1 MGIFSKKKNEFEHL
15 HNDNLLIDDDEFV
28 LHAPKKR
35 SDGQAVGSGSAVA
48 PHALT
53 AKEVLN
59 TPTEEI
65 KMDSHPQPDSVYKMM
80 KDREKKH
87 TETAIEDDYVP
98 AWAGITKESVLD
110 PAKTKPETEK
120 VTATE
125 DITSKKIEKAE
136 PVIDTKVADTKAV
149 ETKNAEVKTA
159 QPAKAVAASVI
170 TATETNDEH
179 SAAADSFLERCRLA
193 LEKAST
199 EDAENAKGADSTP
212 ETDTAPAEKPTVT
225 ESKPETHSVDDIVRM
240 LRGDSHSDIDGKKPV
255 KTEDISGFELN
266 ETVPENTEDKTEVK
280 PDDKTAG
287 REIKVEV
294 EVIPTDSDSDIMQT
308 TASVPEPD
316 SDVRVFGK
324 IIKGSVV
331 VQTSDGDNIDATQY
345 VNAIKSA
352 KNDRADSMTGE
363 EPTVMIG
370 DLGNLDDLGDLG
382 DAISRQADS
391 DRDDVTYYDDDYD
404 DDGYD
409 EQPYYETED
418 PELSDIEDYKSLDDA
433 ARLKVRLTDEKAKN
447 KTVAIFTS
455 AIAVLSLI
463 VAAFPKSI
471 VAASTVSLIEL
482 ILLVSALVMNYD
494 LWFDLKNLFKMRP
507 KFDSLVCISAV
518 VTLAQSLVSYLSD
531 GKVLSLGAAAVLLL
545 SVNRIAKFLK
555 SSRILHGLGLLAN
568 SEPKRAV
575 VSVGGSNAKVI
586 SSGAVEG
593 EALVLCDRKVVNV
606 QNYIKNCS
614 YDSPSER
621 KLKVLL
627 IIAAVTSLLIGLAV
641 GFLQSAGVGLTVAT
655 AILLSILPS
664 AAAFVSELPMYFAF
678 RNAARYGAMTAG
690 YKGAYELEKANLV
703 AVNSHDLFPGGS
715 VKLYNMKTLSENEIG
730 KTLLDAAAVAI
741 AANSPLSHIFRE
753 IIGTDFE
760 KDLPKVGGFQYED
773 KMGVSGWIGERT
785 VLIGNRNLMQGHS
798 VTVPAASVDQKI
810 LKAGYFPVYIA
821 VSGVPCLLFIVKY
834 EPDATVTRELQML
847 CNTGMTVMVDPND
860 PNANRDM
867 LCDYFGLPT
876 EALKVMNHNGRV
888 SYERSCADI
897 ESASAPAVFGN
908 SICGLF
914 STITSAI
921 TLKGVYP
928 VLWALVI
935 IAAVIGSGL
944 AVYLAFAAKLSLLS
958 SLTSGGFQLLFV
970 GITALVSRLKIR
982 K

>member
-1 MGIFSKKKNEFEHL
+1 MGIFKKKKNEFEHL

-28 LHAPKKR
+28 LHAPKKHNE
-35 SDGQAVGSGSAVA
+35 GQAVGSGSAVA

-80 KDREKKH
+80 KEREKQH

-98 AWAGITKESVLD
+98 AWAGITKESVTD
-110 PAKTKPETEK
+110 TAESKAEAQTAK

-125 DITSKKIEKAE
+125 DITSSKVEKAE
-136 PVIDTKVADTKAV
+136 PSV
-149 ETKNAEVKTA
+149 ETKAIETKSAEVNTA
-159 QPAKAVAASVI
+159 QPVKTV
-170 TATETNDEH
+170 TAPVVTAPETADEH
-179 SAAADSFLERCRLA
+179 STAADSFLERCRLA
-193 LEKAST
+193 LEKASA
-199 EDAENAKGADSTP
+199 EDDENAKNTQNAP
-212 ETDTAPAEKPTVT
+212 EVRNETVEKPVKTETAPEA
-225 ESKPETHSVDDIVRM
+225 HSVDDIVRM

-266 ETVPENTEDKTEVK
+266 ETAPETAENKEEVK
-280 PDDKTAG
+280 SDDKVG

-294 EVIPTDSDSDIMQT
+294 EVIPTDSDSDIMHT
-308 TASVPEPD
+308 STSVPEPD

-324 IIKGSVV
+324 IINGSVV
-331 VQTSDGDNIDATQY
+331 VQTSDGDNLDATQY

-370 DLGNLDDLGDLG
+370 DLSDLDDLG

-391 DRDDVTYYDDDYD
+391 DRDDETYYDDDYD
-404 DDGYD
+404 DEGYD

-418 PELSDIEDYKSLDDA
+418 PELSDVQDYKSLDDA
-433 ARLKVRLTDEKAKN
+433 ANLRVRLTDEKVKN

-455 AIAVLSLI
+455 VIAVLSLI
-463 VAAFPKSI
+463 IAAFPKSV
-471 VAASTVSLIEL
+471 VAASTVSWIEL
-482 ILLVSALVMNYD
+482 ILLASALLMNYD
-494 LWFDLKNLFKMRP
+494 LWGDLKNLFKMRP
-507 KFDSLVCISAV
+507 KFDSLVCIGAT
-518 VTLAQSLVSYLSD
+518 VTLVQSLVSCLSD
-531 GKVLSLGAAAVLLL
+531 GKILSLGAAAVVIL
-545 SVNRIAKFLK
+545 SVNRIAKLLK
-555 SSRILHGLGLLAN
+555 SSRVLYGLLLIAN

-586 SSGAVEG
+586 SSGAVDG
-593 EALVLCDRKVVNV
+593 EALVLCDRKVINV

-614 YDSPSER
+614 YDSPTER

-627 IIAAVTSLLIGLAV
+627 IIAAVASLLIGLAV

-655 AILLSILPS
+655 AILLSILP
-664 AAAFVSELPMYFAF
+664 AATAFTSELPMYFAS

-703 AVNSHDLFPGGS
+703 AVNSHDLFPKGS

-741 AANSPLSHIFRE
+741 AANSPLSNIFQE
-753 IIGTDFE
+753 IVGTDFE

-773 KMGVSGWIGERT
+773 KMGISGWIGERT

-847 CNTGMTVMVDPND
+847 CSTGMTVMVDPND

-897 ESASAPAVFGN
+897 ESASAPAVFSN
-908 SICGLF
+908 VCGLF

-928 VLWALVI
+928 ILWALVV

-944 AVYLAFAAKLSLLS
+944 AVYLAFAAKLSLLT
-958 SLTSGGFQLLFV
+958 SLTLGGFQLLFV
-970 GITALVSRLKIR
+970 GIAALVSKI
-982 K
+982 KLHK

>member
-15 HNDNLLIDDDEFV
+15 HNDNLLIDDDEFI

-35 SDGQAVGSGSAVA
+35 NDGQAVGSGSTVA

-53 AKEVLN
+53 AKEVLS
-59 TPTEEI
+59 TPTEDI

-80 KDREKKH
+80 KEREKQH

-98 AWAGITKESVLD
+98 AWAGITKESVTD
-110 PAKTKPETEK
+110 TAESKAEAQTAK
-120 VTATE
+120 VTVTE
-125 DITSKKIEKAE
+125 DIASNKAASS
-136 PVIDTKVADTKAV
+136 TKPT
-149 ETKNAEVKTA
+149 EVKNTQPVKTVATPVVTA
-159 QPAKAVAASVI
+159 PETQ
-170 TATETNDEH
+170 TNDEH

-193 LEKAST
+193 LEKASA
-199 EDAENAKGADSTP
+199 EDDENAKNTQNAPEVRNETVEKP
-212 ETDTAPAEKPTVT
+212 VKTETD
-225 ESKPETHSVDDIVRM
+225 PETHSVDDIVRM

-266 ETVPENTEDKTEVK
+266 ETAPETAENKEEVK
-280 PDDKTAG
+280 SDDKAG

-294 EVIPTDSDSDIMQT
+294 EVIPTDSDSDIMHT
-308 TASVPEPD
+308 TTSVPEPD

-324 IIKGSVV
+324 IINGSVV

-352 KNDRADSMTGE
+352 KNDRTDSMTGE

-370 DLGNLDDLGDLG
+370 DLGDLDDLGDLG
-382 DAISRQADS
+382 DAISRQADNDS
-391 DRDDVTYYDDDYD
+391 DSVTYYDDDYD
-404 DDGYD
+404 DEDGYD

-418 PELSDIEDYKSLDDA
+418 PDLADVEDYKSLDDA
-433 ARLKVRLTDEKAKN
+433 AKLKVKLTDEKAKN

-455 AIAVLSLI
+455 VIAALSLI
-463 VAAFPKSI
+463 VAAFPKSV

-482 ILLVSALVMNYD
+482 ILLASALLMNYD

-518 VTLAQSLVSYLSD
+518 ITLVQSLVSYLSC

-555 SSRILHGLGLLAN
+555 SSRILHGLLLIAN

-593 EALVLCDRKVVNV
+593 EALVLCDRKVINI

-621 KLKVLL
+621 KLKILL

-641 GFLQSAGVGLTVAT
+641 GFLQSASVGLTVAT
-655 AILLSILPS
+655 AILLSVLPS
-664 AAAFVSELPMYFAF
+664 AAAFVSELPMYFAS

-703 AVNSHDLFPGGS
+703 AVNSHDLFPNGS
-715 VKLYNMKTLSENEIG
+715 VKLYNMKTLGENEIG

-760 KDLPKVGGFQYED
+760 KELPKVGGFQYED

-834 EPDATVTRELQML
+834 EPDATVIRELQML
-847 CNTGMTVMVDPND
+847 CSTGMTVMVDPND

-908 SICGLF
+908 NVCGLF

-921 TLKGVYP
+921 TLKGLYP

-944 AVYLAFAAKLSLLS
+944 AVYLAFAAKFSLLS
-958 SLTSGGFQLLFV
+958 SLTLGGFQLLFV
-970 GITALVSRLKIR
+970 GITALVSRLKIH